1 MVWSGLVWS
10 GLVWYGMVGMC
21 VCVYTHTHTYVHT
34 LTHRNIV
41 VLSCLILSCPA
52 LCTVV
57 LSGATRLVRSWDG
70 DAEPESCERSDFE
83 GWGEDVGLI
92 RGFRIWFCNKFP
104 CCRDDTVFAV
114 SEIFCMIT
122 ALKFQV
128 LNNKRNLISTRKPST
143 ARSEETPYCS
153 PRAL

>member
-1 MVWSGLVWS
+1 MA
-10 GLVWYGMVGMC
+10 
-21 VCVYTHTHTYVHT
+21 
-34 LTHRNIV
+34 R
-41 VLSCLILSCPA
+41 
-52 LCTVV
+52 
-57 LSGATRLVRSWDG
+57 RSQRAAKGPISKDG
-70 DAEPESCERSDFE
+70 V
-83 GWGEDVGLI
+83 EDVGLI

-114 SEIFCMIT
+114 SEIFCMVT

-128 LNNKRNLISTRKPST
+128 LNNKRNLDSTRKPST